1 MKTVQILSNLTEEM
15 NSINEMQEKSVIQK
29 AEIDKAEEYAN
40 SILRYVRRAELYVEC
55 CGGMYYV

>member
-1 MKTVQILSNLTEEM
+1 MKEQILVNLTEEM
-15 NSINEMQEKSVIQK
+15 KNINAMQKKSEVQK
-29 AEIDKAEEYAN
+29 AEIDSAEAYAN